1 VKVSQMKRMMIGLVL
16 GALVL
21 SATAGAQAQAPATA
35 KPTAPA
41 APAPQAPATPKPT
54 VPTPAPPPAPVPFP
68 ADAKVGFVD
77 MQYVISESKLGKS
90 GMEKIQA
97 LGAKQNTERTQRT
110 TEIQKLQQDLQA
122 GATVL
127 TPAVINEKNADLERK
142 TREAQFLAQSQQAEL
157 ESLNKQLLS
166 DFETKVL
173 PIVEQIRAERGLW
186 LIFTADTPIAA
197 GHPGLNLSLEVIK
210 RLDSAP

>member
-1 VKVSQMKRMMIGLVL
+1 MMRMMIGLVL

-21 SATAGAQAQAPATA
+21 SGTAGAQA
-35 KPTAPA
+35 
-41 APAPQAPATPKPT
+41 
-54 VPTPAPPPAPVPFP
+54 PTPETHGSSGASAAGAGDRETHRSNAPTPPPAPVPFP

-77 MQYVISESKLGKS
+77 MQYVISESKLGKA

-97 LGAKQNTERTQRT
+97 LSAKQNTERTQRT

-122 GATVL
+122 GASVL

-173 PIVEQIRAERGLW
+173 PIVEQIRAERKLW

>member
-1 VKVSQMKRMMIGLVL
+1 MMRMMIGLVL

-21 SATAGAQAQAPATA
+21 SGTAGAQAPTQ

-41 APAPQAPATPKPT
+41 GDQRRSAGRPRNPPSQRPT
-54 VPTPAPPPAPVPFP
+54 PPPAPVPFP

-77 MQYVISESKLGKS
+77 MQYVISESKLGKA

-97 LGAKQNTERTQRT
+97 LSAKQNTERTQRT

-173 PIVEQIRAERGLW
+173 PLVEQIRAETRALADLHRRHADRGRSPGPQSVARGHQAARRGASRRV
-186 LIFTADTPIAA
+186 AD
-197 GHPGLNLSLEVIK
+197 
-210 RLDSAP
+210 

>member
-1 VKVSQMKRMMIGLVL
+1 MMRMMIGLVL

-21 SATAGAQAQAPATA
+21 SGTAGAQAPTQ

-41 APAPQAPATPKPT
+41 APAPQAPTAKPT
-54 VPTPAPPPAPVPFP
+54 VATPTPPPAPVPFP

-77 MQYVISESKLGKS
+77 MQYVISESKLGKV

-97 LGAKQNTERTQRT
+97 LSAKQNTERTQRS

-173 PIVEQIRAERGLW
+173 PLVEQIRAERGLW

>member
-1 VKVSQMKRMMIGLVL
+1 MMRMILGLVL

-21 SATAGAQAQAPATA
+21 SGTAGAQAPTQ

-41 APAPQAPATPKPT
+41 APAPQAPATAKPPT
-54 VPTPAPPPAPVPFP
+54 VPTPTPTPPPAAVPFP

-77 MQYVISESKLGKS
+77 MQYVISQSKLGKA

-97 LGAKQNTERTQRT
+97 LGTKQTTERNQRN

-122 GATVL
+122 GSSVL
-127 TPAVINEKNADLERK
+127 TPAVINEKTVELEKR
-142 TREAQFLAQSQQAEL
+142 TREAQFLAQSQQADL

-173 PIVEQIRAERGLW
+173 PLVEQIRAERGLW

>member
-1 VKVSQMKRMMIGLVL
+1 MMRMMIGLVL

-21 SATAGAQAQAPATA
+21 SGTAGAQAPTQ

-41 APAPQAPATPKPT
+41 APAPQAPTAKPT
-54 VPTPAPPPAPVPFP
+54 VATPTPPPAPVPFP

-77 MQYVISESKLGKS
+77 MQYVISESKLGKV

-97 LGAKQNTERTQRT
+97 LSAKQNTERTQRS

-173 PIVEQIRAERGLW
+173 PLVEQIRAERNLW